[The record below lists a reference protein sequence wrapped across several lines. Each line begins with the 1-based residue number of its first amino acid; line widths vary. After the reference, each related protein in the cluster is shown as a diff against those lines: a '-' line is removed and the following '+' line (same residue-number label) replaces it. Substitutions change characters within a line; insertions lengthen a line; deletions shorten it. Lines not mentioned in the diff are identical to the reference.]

1 MTAQRSGRSDGHY
14 VAEGAVSP
22 GVLRFHHGLLRW
34 QDRLSLGQDGEMVSP
49 TSGPDSERR
58 LRRAASAALS
68 RQVPEPRDDEAADD
82 STKDDSTKDDDSAA
96 AQRLEH
102 QTLWV
107 DIQVRRAIERGDFDN
122 LPGAGKPIRG
132 LGATHDP
139 DWWVKSLIEREK
151 ITGVL
156 PPALALRKEDAGFQS
171 VLDAQV
177 TEAAVREH
185 VDDFNRRVVAAR
197 RQLLGGPPVVTRTRD
212 VDEEVVAWRA
222 RRTERQERLRRQRQ
236 QSTATAEP
244 RTRGWWPRWRRREG

>member
-1 MTAQRSGRSDGHY
+1 VPD
-14 VAEGAVSP
+14 
-22 GVLRFHHGLLRW
+22 
-34 QDRLSLGQDGEMVSP
+34 P
-49 TSGPDSERR
+49 TDDDD
-58 LRRAASAALS
+58 AA
-68 RQVPEPRDDEAADD
+68 
-82 STKDDSTKDDDSAA
+82 DDDSAA

-107 DIQVRRAIERGDFDN
+107 DMQVRRAIERGDFEN
-122 LPGAGKPIRG
+122 LPGAGKPIRN

-156 PPALALRKEDAGFQS
+156 PPALALRKEDADFES
-171 VLDAQV
+171 VLDAEV

-212 VDEEVVAWRA
+212 VDEELTAWRA

-236 QSTATAEP
+236 QSAAVAEP
-244 RTRGWWPRWRRREG
+244 RSRRWWPARRREG